1 MGKILKRVLS
11 TMLSLT
17 LLGSVVGCSKTGTTK
32 NEKGRYVEERYELPD
47 NVYVQNMVRLEDG
60 KIAILAFNE
69 EGKLTSFLSEDGGKT
84 LTESVIELPKEEG
97 KETAT
102 TSSTYLSDGRIL
114 LSYYFMEPYNEK
126 QPILDGS
133 TTEGEI
139 TEENS
144 ESTDENIK
152 DEFVYEEPE
161 YKYAIIENDGSI
173 TDIEINMTLG
183 NEEAEMMYGGPQQL
197 VGAPNG
203 DIFYSTGMGDTV
215 IQLDGET
222 FEEKNTFSNG
232 DYINTF
238 IIAGDSLILYGFDSI
253 IEFDINSGKE
263 LGNLEALEK
272 ETVKSKSS
280 YYPSFVNSGSKDKL
294 YYYNVN
300 GLYVYDMESKKVS
313 QLIDGALSSFGMSD
327 MNLMAFIEKENDEF
341 LAAFNDWS
349 SNEVA
354 LINYKYDA
362 EIAAVPENQ
371 IRVYSLL
378 ENDSMRQAISAY
390 AKTHPDTYIKYEIGL
405 TWDNGVTESDALKTL
420 NTEIMAGNG
429 PDIILL
435 DGLQA
440 DSYIEKGLLEDLSD
454 VITPMVEN
462 DELFKNIADA
472 YAVDGKIYQFPTMF
486 KFPML
491 IGNKDT
497 ISSVTDLKSL
507 VELTK
512 KLASESDDRVFSDY
526 YSPKG
531 LLYALYYLYGNNW
544 LNDDNTINVDELNN
558 FFTLTKEMYDTVD
571 ANYQKYIEKMN
582 EKYPMDENIDSDFG
596 VSTEVEEEIIDKGEM
611 DENYEDINNVY
622 ELQYYLSPS
631 VYADSFLMDDPISLM
646 YGSLDGSYG
655 YASLVTALLNDATLD
670 YKVLSRGDEKIFI
683 PSNVI
688 GINAKSESKEAAKE
702 ILKEMLSEKSKDKM
716 MYGQGLTVNKKSLKN
731 QFVLEKSEYYEPE
744 FDEATN
750 HYTQGSMIF
759 MDESGKE
766 KEIKQLWPNEEDVN
780 KLMGDIESLQ
790 VAPVMNRVLLV
801 EVAKQFNEFATGN
814 ITLDDA
820 INNVVDNLDLYLS
833 E

>member
-17 LLGSVVGCSKTGTTK
+17 LVASVVGCSNTASTK
-32 NEKGRYVEERYELPD
+32 NQKGRYVEERYELP
-47 NVYVQNMVRLEDG
+47 NNLYVQSMVKLEDG
-60 KIAILAFNE
+60 RVAILAFNE
-69 EGKLTSFLSEDGGKT
+69 EGKLASFISEDGGKT
-84 LTESVIELPKEEG
+84 LNEGVIELPKEEG

-102 TSSTYLSDGRIL
+102 MNSTYLSDGRIL
-114 LSYYFMEPYNEK
+114 LSYYFMEPYTEE
-126 QPILDGS
+126 QPMLDGT
-133 TTEGEI
+133 TTEGQVVGEG
-139 TEENS
+139 S
-144 ESTDENIK
+144 ETTGDSIK
-152 DEFVYEEPE
+152 DKLEYKEPE
-161 YKYAIIENDGSI
+161 YKYAIIETDGSI
-173 TDIEINMTLG
+173 TNIQINTASE
-183 NEEAEMMYGGPQQL
+183 NAEEGMSYGGPQQL
-197 VGAPNG
+197 LGAPNG
-203 DIFYSTGMGDTV
+203 DIFYSNGMGDTV
-215 IQLDGET
+215 TQLDGKT

-232 DYINTF
+232 DYINSF
-238 IIAGDSLILYGFDSI
+238 IIVGDSLILYGFDSI

-263 LGNLEALEK
+263 LGNLESLEK
-272 ETVKSKSS
+272 ETIKSQSS
-280 YYPSFVNSGSKDKL
+280 HYPTFVNSGSEDKL

-300 GLYVYDMESKKVS
+300 GLYAYDMESKKVS
-313 QLIDGALSSFGMSD
+313 RLIDGALSSFGMSD
-327 MNLMAFIEKENDEF
+327 MYLMAFIEKENDEF

-349 SNEVA
+349 SNEVE

-362 EIAAVPENQ
+362 EIASVPEHQ

-378 ENDSMRQAISAY
+378 ENDTMRQAISAY
-390 AKTHPDTYIKYEIGL
+390 AKTHPDTYIKYEVGL
-405 TWDNGVTESDALKTL
+405 TWDDGVTESDALKTL

-440 DSYIEKGLLEDLSD
+440 DSYIDKGLLEDLSD
-454 VITPMVEN
+454 VISPMVDS

-472 YAVDGKIYQFPTMF
+472 YTVDGKIYQFPTSF

-491 IGNKDT
+491 VGNKDT

-512 KLASESDDRVFSDY
+512 KLASESDNRVFSDY

-544 LNDDNTINVDELNN
+544 LNDDKTINVDELSN
-558 FFTLTKEMYDTVD
+558 FFTLTKEMYDAID

-582 EKYPMDENIDSDFG
+582 EKYPMDENIDSNFG
-596 VSTEVEEEIIDKGEM
+596 VSTETEEEIIDNGEM

-631 VYADSFLMDDPISLM
+631 IYADSFLMDDPISLM

-688 GINAKSESKEAAKE
+688 GINAKSENKDAAKE
-702 ILKEMLSEKSKDKM
+702 ILKEMLSEKSKNNM
-716 MYGQGLTVNKKSLKN
+716 MYSQGLTVNKKSLKN

-750 HYTQGSMIF
+750 HYTQGSMMFI
-759 MDESGKE
+759 DENGKE

-780 KLMGDIESLQ
+780 KLMGEIESLQ

-820 INNVVDNLDLYLS
+820 INTVVDNLDLYLS